1 MRAITGGVVSSQPC
15 PLHKAALFLKRFT
28 ESAASH
34 LPSSDCCNYLRN
46 AADATTQLSRFRKEL
61 GGSHKQGAANSDAHY
76 YDDPVKGN
84 RNHEDQES
92 KGDMAIAA
100 DDSNRD
106 SAAEAK
112 LDVASGK
119 KGNKKKNGDPL
130 EDRAVARANSHIPP
144 SPEIATEKRKKN
156 HPNKEI
162 IVDVKQEPNSHILPS
177 PEIATE
183 KSKKKSR
190 PNKEI
195 IVDVKQEPSFVV
207 EEELVSEKKSKKKK
221 EKDHVKLEENVNEV
235 EEKIVN
241 DSAAE
246 QRVAIT
252 ERERKKKK
260 HKQEECTEVVKE
272 KKITDGDLDR
282 EKKRKKKRDRGDNYD
297 NAPEQVEHINKKQ
310 KKHLGIS

>member
-162 IVDVKQEPNSHILPS
+162 IVDVKQEP
-177 PEIATE
+177 
-183 KSKKKSR
+183 
-190 PNKEI
+190 
-195 IVDVKQEPSFVV
+195 SFVV